1 MKVIIDLRE
10 SKKRVGKLCQMLDNQ
25 MIEWKIDTVDVGDYL
40 LCNDDWQVLASIEYK
55 SYGDFVS
62 SMLNGHMESQ
72 LNDMEGYERPYLFI
86 VGNWLSWKRNCR
98 INVPKR
104 SIDGF
109 RTKILY
115 TYKTKMINYDSESEA
130 LEGIIMLLM
139 RSQKD
144 SPQLVLPERHKHT
157 GNPNFDMLLNIPGLG
172 PKTVEKLI
180 QQDMTLSYFIYT
192 CNQNG
197 GPKLIKEKYGVNVSK
212 KTLEFCEVLLRGNL

>member
-25 MIEWKIDTVDVGDYL
+25 MIEYKIDTVEVGDYL
-40 LCNDDWQVLASIEYK
+40 LCDDDWNVISAIEYK
-55 SYGDFVS
+55 TVGDLVS
-62 SMLNGHMESQ
+62 SMINGHMESQ
-72 LNDMEGYERPYLFI
+72 LNDMEGFERGYLFI
-86 VGNWLSWKRNCR
+86 VGNWLDWKRKSH

-109 RTKILY
+109 KTKILY
-115 TYKTKMINYDSESEA
+115 TYKTKMIQYDCESEA
-130 LEGIIMLLM
+130 LEGILMLLA
-139 RSQKD
+139 RSKND
-144 SPQLVLPERHKHT
+144 KPQMHLPERHKHT
-157 GNPNFDMLLNIPGLG
+157 DNPNFDMLMNIPGLG
-172 PKTVEKLI
+172 PKSVEKLL

-197 GPKLIKEKYGVNVSK
+197 GPKMLQEKYGVKLNK